1 MIGPNGGSVEVFLN
15 MVSIVLVP
23 WGVSAILG
31 NRYGIQEQNYVTLL
45 QRSEITAGFHYRN
58 CVLDI

>member
-45 QRSEITAGFHYRN
+45 QRSEITGIAF
-58 CVLDI
+58 